1 MCVRVRWASSD
12 LPDPSEDAVQILLHL
27 HKGAGVEKEALV
39 HLLQSHV
46 GQPVEVDQHFIC
58 FLKAI
63 KPVFRKIQQSK
74 SKSRSQFTMNMAGES
89 ITVTCKILQLGCTH
103 FIFSRARKK

>member
-1 MCVRVRWASSD
+1 MPVCLHWGSSD

-27 HKGAGVEKEALV
+27 HKAAGVEQEAVV

-46 GQPVEVDQHFIC
+46 RQPVEVDQHFIG

-63 KPVFRKIQQSK
+63 KPVFTKQQ
-74 SKSRSQFTMNMAGES
+74 
-89 ITVTCKILQLGCTH
+89 LPL
-103 FIFSRARKK
+103 